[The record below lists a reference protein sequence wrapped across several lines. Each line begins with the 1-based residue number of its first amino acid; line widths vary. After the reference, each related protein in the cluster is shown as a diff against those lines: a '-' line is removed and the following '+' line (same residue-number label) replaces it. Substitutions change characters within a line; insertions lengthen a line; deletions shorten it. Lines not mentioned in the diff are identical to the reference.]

1 MVFAISRR
9 LAASTCKSLGS
20 PFSISLAYVIVG
32 LLAALAAF
40 ASRPVLLDLAFD
52 CGAGS
57 DNVLAMPLGV
67 FFVIRLIAAVL
78 VSCGKWSNGGGFV
91 GTGCCDESISSGGGD
106 AVFCLRRFS
115 A

>member
-32 LLAALAAF
+32 LLAALDAF

-52 CGAGS
+52 YGAGS
-57 DNVLAMPLGV
+57 DVGLAMPWGV
-67 FFVIRLIAAVL
+67 FFVIRLIATSL
-78 VSCGKWSNGGGFV
+78 LSDGK
-91 GTGCCDESISSGGGD
+91 
-106 AVFCLRRFS
+106 
-115 A
+115 

>member
-1 MVFAISRR
+1 M
-9 LAASTCKSLGS
+9 
-20 PFSISLAYVIVG
+20 G

-52 CGAGS
+52 FGAGS
-57 DNVLAMPLGV
+57 DNGLAMPLGI
-67 FFVIRLIAAVL
+67 FFVIRLIAAAL

-91 GTGCCDESISSGGGD
+91 GTGCCDVSISSGDGD
-106 AVFCLRRFS
+106 AVFRLRRFS